1 MNDIDMGADI
11 QLVIHASTPEALQR
25 ARNNTVN
32 LAREWPNATVEIVA
46 NGGAVPAALKQE
58 HATDACLVLCE
69 NSIRHF
75 ELSVPEH
82 LKTVPAAIVWLVERQ
97 RAGWQY
103 ISA

>member
-11 QLVIHASTPEALQR
+11 QLLIHASTPEALQR

-46 NGGAVPAALKQE
+46 NGAAVPAAVNNE

-69 NSIRHF
+69 NSIRQAQ
-75 ELSVPEH
+75 LTVPEH
-82 LKTVPAAIVWLVERQ
+82 LRTVPAAIVWLVERQ
-97 RAGWQY
+97 RAGWLY